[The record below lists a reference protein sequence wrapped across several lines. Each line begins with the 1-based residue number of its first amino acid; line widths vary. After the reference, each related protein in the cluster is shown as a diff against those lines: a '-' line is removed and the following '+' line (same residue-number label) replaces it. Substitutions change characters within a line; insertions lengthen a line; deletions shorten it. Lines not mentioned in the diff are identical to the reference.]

1 MKNIIILSFIA
12 IINLNISFGQSP
24 VTDFTYDIR
33 KVNCD
38 YYLADFY
45 YNSSSTADVDSCCWD
60 FGDGDVKC
68 RSNTNAASHNYSEP
82 GLFSVTLK
90 LWKDGIESNIV
101 KNDLVKV
108 TIPPTPNFEL
118 IISDS
123 NLYAPLCIMFQNT
136 TELGDCEVLNYTWD
150 FGDGN
155 SSQDK
160 NPEYIFNSPNTYFV
174 SLNVTDTLGCEK
186 EYADYVIVKDTAQN
200 GEFDYIVCN
209 CSENTC
215 DYSKNHI
222 IERNTYII
230 NELVERNDSIVFS
243 GIMVQNC
250 CTEKS
255 ATIRGKNDTVFIQT
269 WEVGPQCYCQ
279 DDFYFEIVLP
289 QINNDSITISF
300 NGDVV
305 KTTLTDIKNQ
315 YYSSTIHVYP
325 NPVNDILNLELPID
339 FTGDCLYQIIDLQGK
354 IIQNG
359 LLTNQNQIKLNFTGK
374 GQYFLYL
381 DNKTQDR
388 NIVTKFIKQ

>member
-1 MKNIIILSFIA
+1 MKKLIIIL
-12 IINLNISFGQSP
+12 IITLYNINISSGQSQ

-38 YYLADFY
+38 YYLADF
-45 YNSSSTADVDSCCWD
+45 SFQGDVDSCCWD
-60 FGDGDVKC
+60 FGDGVTKC
-68 RSNTNAASHNYSEP
+68 RSYTNGASHNYSKP
-82 GLFSVTLK
+82 GTFSVTLT
-90 LWKDGIESNIV
+90 LWKDGIENNII

-108 TIPPTPNFEL
+108 AIPPIPNFKFT
-118 IISDS
+118 ISDT
-123 NLYAPLCIMFQNT
+123 NLYAPLDVVFQNT
-136 TELGDCEVLNYTWD
+136 TESGDCVEVNYIWN

-160 NPEYIFNSPNTYFV
+160 NPEYIFNSPNTYYV

-186 EYADYVIVKDTAQN
+186 EYADYVIVKDTAQK
-200 GEFDYIVCN
+200 GEFDYIVCD

-222 IERNTYII
+222 IERYTYII
-230 NELVERNDSIVFS
+230 NELIERSDSIIFS

-250 CTEKS
+250 CTEKT
-255 ATIRGKNDTVFIQT
+255 ATIREKNDTVFIQT
-269 WEVGPQCYCQ
+269 WEVGPQCTCQ

-325 NPVNDILNLELPID
+325 NPVIDILNLELPID
-339 FTGDCLYQIIDLQGK
+339 FTGDCRYQIIDLQGK

-359 LLTNQNQIKLNFTGK
+359 LLRNQNQIKLSFTDK
-374 GQYFLYL
+374 GQYFLCL
-381 DNKTQDR
+381 DNVNKEKS
-388 NIVTKFIKQ
+388 IVTKFIKQ